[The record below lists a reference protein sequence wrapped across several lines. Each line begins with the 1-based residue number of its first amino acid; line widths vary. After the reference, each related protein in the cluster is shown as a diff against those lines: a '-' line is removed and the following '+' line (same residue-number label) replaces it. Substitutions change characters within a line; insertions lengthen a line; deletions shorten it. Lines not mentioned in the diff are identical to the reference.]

1 MLPVY
6 NTQINYIE
14 KIVKLKL
21 QYSSFLFY
29 QKKISVKN
37 ALNNYCDIY
46 RKTDLYS
53 LKNQK
58 FFPKK
63 KIIWNKLVNEISNL
77 LDTKKK
83 VPLSSFIN
91 RAYEILLPRLLARI
105 NKKYGL
111 QEYKNTARFG
121 CFDYNMKDKKID
133 LHNINNKIPN
143 SPFKKKKFHRL
154 KDLLNLV
161 KHSIKKN
168 PRHKVIQCGSWMNT
182 FYPFLELFPHSW
194 KATGK
199 FQKKNSLAWWG
210 QFVDSSG
217 GIHAKNSKQFL
228 KNFKFPHPGEYYEC
242 NIYDLKEHIIFL
254 LKNE

>member
-6 NTQINYIE
+6 NTQVNYIE

-77 LDTKKK
+77 L
-83 VPLSSFIN
+83 VFSLFYILH
-91 RAYEILLPRLLARI
+91 RA
-105 NKKYGL
+105 
-111 QEYKNTARFG
+111 
-121 CFDYNMKDKKID
+121 
-133 LHNINNKIPN
+133 NI
-143 SPFKKKKFHRL
+143 
-154 KDLLNLV
+154 
-161 KHSIKKN
+161 
-168 PRHKVIQCGSWMNT
+168 
-182 FYPFLELFPHSW
+182 
-194 KATGK
+194 
-199 FQKKNSLAWWG
+199 
-210 QFVDSSG
+210 
-217 GIHAKNSKQFL
+217 
-228 KNFKFPHPGEYYEC
+228 
-242 NIYDLKEHIIFL
+242 
-254 LKNE
+254 